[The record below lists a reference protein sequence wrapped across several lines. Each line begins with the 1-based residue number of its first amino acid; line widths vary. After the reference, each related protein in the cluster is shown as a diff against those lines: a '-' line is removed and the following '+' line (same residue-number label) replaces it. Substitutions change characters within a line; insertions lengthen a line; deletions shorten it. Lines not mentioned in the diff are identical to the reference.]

1 MGSKITIT
9 ETEETPV
16 APGVKLVR
24 DVTADDPKPR
34 QDTVVKE
41 SVTIEKTS
49 RSDD

>member
-9 ETEETPV
+9 ETEETPL

-34 QDTVVKE
+34 EDEMVKE
-41 SVTIEKTS
+41 TVTIEKKHS
-49 RSDD
+49 GD